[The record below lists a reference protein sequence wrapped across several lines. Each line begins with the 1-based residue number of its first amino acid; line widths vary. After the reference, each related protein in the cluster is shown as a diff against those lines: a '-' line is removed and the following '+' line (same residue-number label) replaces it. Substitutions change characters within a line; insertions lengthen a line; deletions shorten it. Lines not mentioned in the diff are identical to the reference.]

1 MKRDKLFLFAG
12 ILWIAYS
19 LHALISGMGPISAL
33 VGAPLSDP
41 SILSIFLEL
50 SLRLVLPVVGGAL
63 LAVDCLRRWRQQP
76 SKRLTVVGLLLLA
89 VDALVFGILVGNVF
103 VNYVSI
109 VYGTVLLLYALQMSG
124 RMNGTKVPC
133 LVALAVVGT
142 ILSISYAVNQTVFP
156 YIEIA
161 VSLLISR
168 LVSGVF
174 WFAIEWT
181 GLFLLTVIANRKA
194 PE

>member
-1 MKRDKLFLFAG
+1 MKRDKLYLFAG

-19 LHALISGMGPISAL
+19 LHALMNGMGPISAL

-41 SILSIFLEL
+41 SVLSIFLEL

-76 SKRLTVVGLLLLA
+76 GKRLTVVGLLLLA

-109 VYGTVLLLYALQMSG
+109 VYGIVLLLYALQMSG

-133 LVALAVVGT
+133 LIALAVVGT
-142 ILSISYAVNQTVFP
+142 ILSVSYAVNQTVFP
-156 YIEIA
+156 YVEIP
-161 VSLLISR
+161 VSLLVSR
-168 LVSGVF
+168 LVSGIF

-181 GLFLLTVIANRKA
+181 GLFLLAVIANRKA